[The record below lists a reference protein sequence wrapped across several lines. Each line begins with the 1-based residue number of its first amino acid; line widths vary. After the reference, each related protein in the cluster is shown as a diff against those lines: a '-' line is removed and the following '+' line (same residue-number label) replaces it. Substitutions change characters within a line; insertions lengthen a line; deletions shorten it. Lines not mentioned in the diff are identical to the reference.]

1 MCTEI
6 WGEASLPRPF
16 FPPLA
21 MIEVRQLT
29 HIYNRGS
36 PWENRAL
43 DGISFRVER
52 GECLGIIGESGSGKS
67 TLAHHL
73 AGILSP
79 TLGSVFIDGSD
90 LYAPQRGRNI
100 TKGLGLIFQS
110 PADQL
115 FEESVFKE
123 ISFSLRGRKTLTLD
137 EIEERVK
144 RVCRELY
151 PPLEHL
157 LDRSPFELS
166 ETERIMVAIASVLIS
181 EPKILIIDEPSAGLD
196 PENRV
201 QVSQQIETLKQ
212 REKTLIILSSQ
223 SEGLVGLLDRM
234 IFLHRGKIIAQ
245 GKLQDIVASKE
256 IDSRVRNLLPPL
268 TRMLIHLREKG
279 IEVNPAVDTPSTI
292 SEEIHRLLQSKRKD

>member
-1 MCTEI
+1 M
-6 WGEASLPRPF
+6 GRGLAASPF

-21 MIEVRQLT
+21 MIEVRHLT

-43 DGISFRVER
+43 DGISLRVER

-67 TLAHHL
+67 TLAHNL

-90 LYAPQRGRNI
+90 LYTAQRGRNI
-100 TKGLGLIFQS
+100 AKGLGLIFQS

-123 ISFSLRGRKTLTLD
+123 ISFSLRGPKNLTQG
-137 EIEERVK
+137 EIEEKVK
-144 RVCRELY
+144 GVCRELY

-166 ETERIMVAIASVLIS
+166 EGERIMVAIASVLIS
-181 EPKILIIDEPSAGLD
+181 EPKILILDEPSAVLD

-201 QVSQQIETLKQ
+201 QVLQQIETLRQ
-212 REKTLIILSSQ
+212 RKKTLIILSSQ
-223 SEGLVGLLDRM
+223 SEGLVHLLDRL

-256 IDSRVRNLLPPL
+256 IDPRVRDLLPPL
-268 TRMLIHLREKG
+268 TRMLTHLREKG
-279 IEVNPAVDTPSTI
+279 IEVNPALDTPAAI
-292 SEEIHRLLQSKRKD
+292 SMEIHRLLQNKRKDS

>member
-1 MCTEI
+1 
-6 WGEASLPRPF
+6 
-16 FPPLA
+16 
-21 MIEVRQLT
+21 MIEVRHLT

-36 PWENRAL
+36 PWEIRAL

-52 GECLGIIGESGSGKS
+52 EECLGIIGQSGSGKS

-90 LYAPQRGRNI
+90 LYTAQRGRNI

-123 ISFSLRGRKTLTLD
+123 ISFSLRGRETLTQG

-144 RVCRELY
+144 GVCRELY

-166 ETERIMVAIASVLIS
+166 GGERIMLAIASVLIS
-181 EPKILIIDEPSAGLD
+181 EPKILIFDEPSAGLD

-201 QVSQQIETLKQ
+201 HVSRQIETLRQ
-212 REKTLIILSSQ
+212 RRKTLIILSSQ
-223 SEGLVGLLDRM
+223 SEGLVHLLDRL

-245 GKLQDIVASKE
+245 GKLQDIVTSKE
-256 IDSRVRNLLPPL
+256 IDPRVRDLLPPL

-279 IEVNPAVDTPSTI
+279 IEVNLALDTPSSI
-292 SEEIHRLLQSKRKD
+292 SGEIHRLLQMKRKG

>member
-1 MCTEI
+1 
-6 WGEASLPRPF
+6 
-16 FPPLA
+16 
-21 MIEVRQLT
+21 MIEVRHLT

-43 DGISFRVER
+43 DGISLRVET

-90 LYAPQRGRNI
+90 LYTAQRGRNI
-100 TKGLGLIFQS
+100 AKGLGLIFQS

-123 ISFSLRGRKTLTLD
+123 ISFSLRGRKNLTQG
-137 EIEERVK
+137 EIEEKVK
-144 RVCRELY
+144 GVCRKLY

-166 ETERIMVAIASVLIS
+166 EGERIMVAIASVLIS
-181 EPKILIIDEPSAGLD
+181 EPKILILDEPSAVLD

-201 QVSQQIETLKQ
+201 QVLQQIETHRQ
-212 REKTLIILSSQ
+212 RKKTLIILSSQ
-223 SEGLVGLLDRM
+223 SEGLVHLLDRL

-256 IDSRVRNLLPPL
+256 IDPRVRDLLPPL
-268 TRMLIHLREKG
+268 TRMLTHLREKG
-279 IEVNPAVDTPSTI
+279 IEVNPALDNPSAI
-292 SEEIHRLLQSKRKD
+292 SMEIHRLLKKKDENP

>member
-1 MCTEI
+1 M
-6 WGEASLPRPF
+6 GRGLAASPF
-16 FPPLA
+16 FPPLT
-21 MIEVRQLT
+21 MIEVRHLT

-43 DGISFRVER
+43 DGISLRVET

-90 LYAPQRGRNI
+90 LYTAQRGRNI
-100 TKGLGLIFQS
+100 AKGLGLIFQS

-123 ISFSLRGRKTLTLD
+123 ISFSLRGRKNLTQG
-137 EIEERVK
+137 EIEEKVK
-144 RVCRELY
+144 GVCRKLY

-166 ETERIMVAIASVLIS
+166 EGERIMVAIASVLIS
-181 EPKILIIDEPSAGLD
+181 EPKILILDEPSAVLD

-201 QVSQQIETLKQ
+201 QV
-212 REKTLIILSSQ
+212 
-223 SEGLVGLLDRM
+223 
-234 IFLHRGKIIAQ
+234 
-245 GKLQDIVASKE
+245 LQ
-256 IDSRVRNLLPPL
+256 
-268 TRMLIHLREKG
+268 
-279 IEVNPAVDTPSTI
+279 
-292 SEEIHRLLQSKRKD
+292 